1 MILDRDLLKIEI
13 STEKVSKDRITELQ
27 TLLSQKETIS
37 TKESK
42 YFVFKGKISNKAY
55 DKTSE
60 PILILHKNGKTADLI
75 SASDKSY
82 LKSLT
87 EEVSKYY
94 LCYPKIVRES

>member
-13 STEKVSKDRITELQ
+13 STEKISKERITELQ

-37 TKESK
+37 AKDSK
-42 YFVFKGKISNKAY
+42 YFIFKGKISNKAY

-60 PILILHKNGKTADLI
+60 PILILHKNDTTADLI

-94 LCYPKIVRES
+94 VCYPKVVRES